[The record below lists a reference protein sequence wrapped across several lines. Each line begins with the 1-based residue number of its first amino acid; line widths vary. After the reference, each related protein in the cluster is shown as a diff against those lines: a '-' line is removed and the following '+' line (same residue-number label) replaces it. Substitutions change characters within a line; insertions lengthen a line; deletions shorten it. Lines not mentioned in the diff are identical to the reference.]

1 MAIKLPDGRIM
12 RTLPEQVD
20 KNMQDIASINNEVN
34 VIKESITTA
43 YKIQGSA
50 TVADLN
56 ANTPDAAMNGY
67 VYNMTDAGYLTN
79 SDASTTS
86 VQIGDNVVL
95 VWNDGNFFW
104 DCLSGVV
111 DTSNLVTLDSEQD
124 ITGNKT
130 FKSSQAIFK
139 YDDHVPFYSFYMADY
154 DALICKR
161 ETVTQFEMGNNSIFL
176 KSVYPLENA
185 SYDLGM
191 SSLKFKDFYLSNRIY
206 LGSSGTSYINTDAYN
221 GIGFQINNNTKF
233 LIREATTYVNNNLCP
248 LTDNQRDL
256 GASGGALFRNLYL
269 GGNISDGTNSVTVAE
284 IIKKRLT
291 VSYNVSA
298 AASTG
303 ISMVNLTLSA
313 ADLAKLDSTKPLIVA
328 NNSTSAAVIS
338 AVYLPA
344 LNLFTVLAYQ
354 TQGNTSLDFD
364 IYQ

>member
-20 KNMQDIASINNEVN
+20 KNMQDIASLNNEVN

-67 VYNMTDAGYLTN
+67 VYNMTDAGSLIN
-79 SDASTTS
+79 SDESTTS

-95 VWNDGNFFW
+95 VWNDGNYFW
-104 DCLSGVV
+104 DRLSGVV
-111 DTSNLVTLDSEQD
+111 DTSNLVTLDSEQT
-124 ITGNKT
+124 ITGKKT
-130 FKSSQAIFK
+130 FTDNVYFNDQMSIRGNQNDASILDFERYSSPIYSMSAT
-139 YDDHVPFYSFYMADY
+139 SFYPTGTKS
-154 DALICKR
+154 L
-161 ETVTQFEMGNNSIFL
+161 GNSTAFWRN
-176 KSVYPLENA
+176 
-185 SYDLGM
+185 
-191 SSLKFKDFYLSNRIY
+191 FYTTGNIY
-206 LGSSGTSYINTDAYN
+206 LGTEVDFIRSYNDNKI
-221 GIGFQINNNTKF
+221 GIYIQNSEVIQFARYSI
-233 LIREATTYVNNNLCP
+233 YVNNTIRGIIAPQTTNTADIG
-248 LTDNQRDL
+248 TDSLIYKTVFTN
-256 GASGGALFRNLYL
+256 
-269 GGNISDGTNSVTVAE
+269 NISDGTNSVTVAE

-298 AASTG
+298 AASSG
-303 ISMVNLTLSA
+303 ISLINLTLSA

-328 NNSTSAAVIS
+328 NNSTSAAVLS

-344 LNLFTVLAYQ
+344 LNLLTVLAYQ

>member
-67 VYNMTDAGYLTN
+67 VYNMTDAGSLIN
-79 SDASTTS
+79 SDESTTS

-95 VWNDGNFFW
+95 VWNEGDYFW
-104 DCLSGVV
+104 DRLSGLV
-111 DTSNLVTLDSEQD
+111 DTSDLVTLSTDQT
-124 ITGNKT
+124 ITGEKT
-130 FKSSQAIFK
+130 FTSPVHLQTTSYLSDTYCYDTLYSSG
-139 YDDHVPFYSFYMADY
+139 S
-154 DALICKR
+154 
-161 ETVTQFEMGNNSIFL
+161 N
-176 KSVYPLENA
+176 
-185 SYDLGM
+185 DLG
-191 SSLKFKDFYLSNRIY
+191 SSSYAWKDLYLSNRIY

-248 LTDNQRDL
+248 LTNNQRDL
-256 GASGGALFRNLYL
+256 GAQGGALFRNLYL

-298 AASTG
+298 AASSG
-303 ISMVNLTLSA
+303 ISLINLTLSA
-313 ADLAKLDSTKPLIVA
+313 ADLAKLDSNKPLIIA

-344 LNLFTVLAYQ
+344 LNLFSVLAYQ

>member
-34 VIKESITTA
+34 VIKESITIA

-50 TVADLN
+50 TVAELN

-67 VYNMTDAGYLTN
+67 VYNMTDAGYLIN
-79 SDASTTS
+79 SDESTTS

-95 VWNDGNFFW
+95 VWNDGNYFW
-104 DCLSGVV
+104 DSLSGVV
-111 DTSNLVTLDSEQD
+111 DTSNLVTLDSDQT
-124 ITGNKT
+124 ITGEKKIANNKQLRFGAILDT
-130 FKSSQAIFK
+130 NYFYIKGDTNYFYFGAFGLATQFKVGR
-139 YDDHVPFYSFYMADY
+139 YFYSFSPED
-154 DALICKR
+154 
-161 ETVTQFEMGNNSIFL
+161 N
-176 KSVYPLENA
+176 KSQN
-185 SYDLGM
+185 
-191 SSLKFKDFYLSNRIY
+191 
-206 LGSSGTSYINTDAYN
+206 LGSSAASWNQAYIKELIFPAGETSYISVGGSHELSLNTTNLLCAVHVLPW
-221 GIGFQINNNTKF
+221 G
-233 LIREATTYVNNNLCP
+233 NNLF
-248 LTDNQRDL
+248 NL
-256 GASGGALFRNLYL
+256 GEANNKWRNLYL
-269 GGNISDGTNSVTVAE
+269 ANELTDGTNSVTVAE

-298 AASTG
+298 AASSG
-303 ISMVNLTLSA
+303 ISLINLTLSA